1 MKLKQLF
8 ETSIDEL
15 TREMLIKNIQ
25 QFQELGFFSR
35 EAKWTLRYY
44 GSVDIDG
51 DVDLHGGINRFN
63 GQELPFKFGKVT
75 GNFYAHSN
83 HNLISL
89 KNFPDEVGKHFSIA
103 QCKKLTSLKG
113 CPIKVGGIFIASYIP
128 GLTEINEFPEEIGDS
143 VTFAGCSLKSL
154 DGLPRFLP
162 ADLDVSFN
170 DLTSFKGAPREIGGS
185 LYAHRNRIETL
196 EGCPREIG
204 NHFYVQQNRLTNFKG
219 APRYVGGNFV
229 ATDNPI
235 KDTTITTN
243 VIGELFHDHN

>member
-8 ETSIDEL
+8 ETSIDEF
-15 TREMLIKNIQ
+15 TKEMLIKQIM
-25 QFQELGFFSR
+25 QFQELGFFGR
-35 EAKWTLRYY
+35 WTLRQD
-44 GSVDIDG
+44 GSVDIDS
-51 DVDLHGGINRFN
+51 DVDLHGGLKRFY
-63 GQELPFKFGKVT
+63 GQELPFKFGKVS

-83 HNLISL
+83 HELRSL
-89 KNFPDEVGKHFSIA
+89 KNFPDEVGKHFSIS
-103 QCKKLTSLKG
+103 QCKMLTSLKG
-113 CPIKVGGIFIASYIP
+113 CPKKVGGGFIASYIP
-128 GLTEINEFPEEIGDS
+128 GLIEIEEFPDEVGDV

-196 EGCPREIG
+196 EGSPREIG
-204 NHFYVQQNRLTNFKG
+204 NHFYLQQNRLTNFKG

-235 KDTTITTN
+235 KDVNITTN
-243 VIGELFHDHN
+243 VIGELFHDYN